1 MDEALA
7 SANIVSLVFGTH
19 PKAGK
24 LLVKFS
30 TDFLLVLKKDL
41 DIVKESSKYTH
52 RRCCYH

>member
-1 MDEALA
+1 VDEALA